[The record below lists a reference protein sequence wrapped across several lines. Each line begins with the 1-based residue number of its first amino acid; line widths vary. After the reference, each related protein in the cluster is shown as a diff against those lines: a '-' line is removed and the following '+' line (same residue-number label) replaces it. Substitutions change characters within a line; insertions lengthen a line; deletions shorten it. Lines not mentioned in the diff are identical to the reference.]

1 MTYYALDNS
10 TVLDYVRSQPELKI
24 FFSDLSALSAQEVG
38 DGNLNMV
45 FIIRNFRAPAE
56 SMVIKQ
62 ALPYLRVLGESYP
75 LTRERMRFEAQAL
88 LLYNELTPGLAPQV
102 YVYDEEMSLVAME
115 HLKNHEVMR
124 KPLVA
129 RKQFPLFA
137 DHISTFLAHVL
148 FKTSDLYRTGHE
160 KKTLQASYI
169 NPSLC
174 KIQEDFVFTNPY
186 MESPENT
193 WNPHIDSDV
202 QAVRQNIPLKLAI
215 IELKE
220 KYMTQGQALIHSDL
234 HTGSIMVNEQDTRV
248 IDPEFSFF
256 GPMGYDIGA
265 LLSNLV
271 LNFGAHFAHTP
282 DAAARVAYQ
291 NYLTETIHDI
301 WTQFAAKFELLW
313 LETST
318 GELVPNAYWHFPGG
332 ESAFAAYRQQYMRH
346 LLQDTAGLGACESL
360 RRMMGVVSVWDI
372 SSIEDNH
379 LRGTAERFVIRVS
392 SRWIIERGSFN
403 SIDDLVGIIREE
415 ANSVRFD

>member
-1 MTYYALDNS
+1 MTYHALDTR
-10 TVLDYVRSQPELKI
+10 TVLDYVSNQPALRS
-24 FFSDLSALSAQEVG
+24 FYSDLSALSAQEVG

-45 FIIRNFRAPAE
+45 FIVRNHTE

-88 LLYNELTPGLAPQV
+88 LLYNQLTPGLAPEV
-102 YVYDEEMSLVAME
+102 YIYDEEMSLVAME

-137 DHISTFLAHVL
+137 DHISTFLAHIL
-148 FKTSDLYRTGHE
+148 FKTSDLYRTGHD
-160 KKTLQASYI
+160 KKSLQASYI

-186 MESPENT
+186 MESPENN
-193 WNPHIDSDV
+193 WNPQIDAEV
-202 QAVRQNIPLKLAI
+202 QAVRRHVPLKLAI

-220 KYMTQGQALIHSDL
+220 KYMTQAQALIHSDL
-234 HTGSIMVNEQDTRV
+234 HTGSIMVNELDTRV

-271 LNFGAHFAHTP
+271 LNFGAHFAHTS
-282 DAAARVAYQ
+282 DAAARENYQ
-291 NYLTETIHDI
+291 RYLLETIREI
-301 WTQFAAKFELLW
+301 WVQFAAKFERLW
-313 LETST
+313 LENST
-318 GELVPNAYWHFPGG
+318 GELVPQAYWNFSDG
-332 ESAFAAYRQQYMRH
+332 EAAFAEYRQRYIRQ

-372 SSIEDNH
+372 SSIRDNQS
-379 LRGTAERFVIRVS
+379 RAVAERFVIRVS
-392 SRWIIERGSFN
+392 SRWIIERSSFS
-403 SIDDLVGIIREE
+403 SIDDLVGILREE
-415 ANSVRFD
+415 ADSVRLD

>member
-1 MTYYALDNS
+1 MTYYALDTS
-10 TVLDYVRSQPELKI
+10 TVLDYVRSQPQLRS
-24 FFSDLSALSAQEVG
+24 FFSDFGTLSAQEVG

-45 FIIRNFRAPAE
+45 FIVSNQRVHTE

-102 YVYDEEMSLVAME
+102 YTYDEEMSLVAME

-129 RKQFPLFA
+129 RKKFPHFA
-137 DHISTFLAHVL
+137 DHISTFLANVL

-160 KKTLQASYI
+160 KKSLQASYI

-186 MESPENT
+186 MESPENN
-193 WNPHIDSDV
+193 WNPQINTEV
-202 QAVRQNIPLKLAI
+202 QAVRQNVPLKLAI

-282 DAAARVAYQ
+282 DAAAREAYQ
-291 NYLTETIHDI
+291 SYLVETIRDI
-301 WTQFAAKFELLW
+301 WVQFAAKFEQLW
-313 LETST
+313 LANST
-318 GELVPNAYWHFPGG
+318 GELVPKAYWNFPDG
-332 ESAFAAYRQQYMRH
+332 EDAFAAYRQRYLRQ

-372 SSIEDNH
+372 SSIKDNQ
-379 LRGTAERFVIRVS
+379 LRSAAERFVIRVS
-392 SRWIIERGSFN
+392 SRWIIERSSFS
-403 SIDDLVGIIREE
+403 SIDDLVGVIREE
-415 ANSVRFD
+415 AGYVRFD

>member
-1 MTYYALDNS
+1 MNYHALDNHS
-10 TVLDYVRSQPELKI
+10 VLDYVRNQPALRS

-45 FIIRNFRAPAE
+45 FIVRNLRAPTE

-62 ALPYLRVLGESYP
+62 ALPYLRVLGEAYP

-88 LLYNELTPGLAPQV
+88 LLYNELTPGLAPEV
-102 YVYDEEMSLVAME
+102 YAYDEEMSLVAME

-129 RKQFPLFA
+129 RRKFPLFA
-137 DHISTFLAHVL
+137 DHISTFLAHIL

-160 KKTLQASYI
+160 KKSLQASYI

-186 MESPENT
+186 MESPENH
-193 WNPHIDSDV
+193 WNPQIHAEV
-202 QAVRQNIPLKLAI
+202 EAVRRHVPLKLAI

-282 DAAARVAYQ
+282 ETAEREAYQ
-291 NYLTETIHDI
+291 SYLVKTIRDI
-301 WTQFAAKFELLW
+301 WTYFAAKFEQLW
-313 LETST
+313 IESST
-318 GELVPNAYWHFPGG
+318 GELVPNIYWNFADGQA
-332 ESAFAAYRQQYMRH
+332 AFAAYRQRYIRQ

-372 SSIEDNH
+372 SSIEDQH
-379 LRGTAERFVIRVS
+379 LRAVAERFVIRVS
-392 SRWIIERGSFN
+392 TRWIIERSSF
-403 SIDDLVGIIREE
+403 STVDDLVGIIREE
-415 ANSVRFD
+415 ADSVRLN